1 MGITITPDVW
11 GPVGWK
17 FIHFIA
23 LAYPQNPTDE
33 QKLHYKTFF
42 ESIHNVLPCII
53 CSNNYKKHLEELP
66 LNDETLKNKE
76 ALLRWSIDMHNKVN
90 RENNKPVLSYEDAI
104 NLMLNNFNNNDDD
117 NNLNNIQN
125 NELNSNKSKDTKN
138 NIFKKP
144 SNIDFDEYDKSGSN
158 VLFFTFAFWFVIAA
172 ILITIAIVYKK
183 N

>member
-23 LAYPQNPTDE
+23 LAYPQNPTVE
-33 QKLHYKTFF
+33 QKANYKTFF
-42 ESIHNVLPCII
+42 ESIQNVLPCII

-66 LNDETLKNKE
+66 LNDEILASKE
-76 ALLRWSIDMHNKVN
+76 SLLRWSIDMHNKVN
-90 RENNKPVLSYEDAI
+90 IQNNKPALSYDDAI
-104 NLMLNNFNNNDDD
+104 NLMLSNFNDNNDTNNND
-117 NNLNNIQN
+117 IQN
-125 NELNSNKSKDTKN
+125 NQIKPKDNKNTL
-138 NIFKKP
+138 FKKK

-158 VLFFTFAFWFVIAA
+158 LLFYTFAFWFVIAA